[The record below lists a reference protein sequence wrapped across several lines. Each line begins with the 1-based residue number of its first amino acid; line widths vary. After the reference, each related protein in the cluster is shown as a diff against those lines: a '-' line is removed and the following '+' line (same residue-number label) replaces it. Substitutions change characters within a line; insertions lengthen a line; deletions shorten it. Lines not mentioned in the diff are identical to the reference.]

1 MKKIGFLGLFLSI
14 FISNILAVDAYP
26 GLIRFRQPDKKTVV
40 SIYMKGDEKVHW
52 AETIDGYSL
61 ITNNEGYFVYATLD
75 ENEDLVPTKYIATDV
90 EERSSEVLSF
100 LSHTPKH
107 LLFSRR
113 QVSAMQSIW
122 TLTKEQEKMKYDGD
136 VVGEKRILVIL
147 MGFKDQPFSIAP
159 MFVRNMFN
167 QVNYSMNYARGSV
180 RDFYYENSY
189 GQFTLTATVAGPYV
203 ADSNMAYYGNN
214 YDGDAR
220 QLAHEAFVAASNDVD
235 YSLFDNDNNGILDG
249 AHILFAG
256 MGEEAGGGADCI
268 WSHKWNLSESLEY
281 NGITISTY
289 SCSPEFQGNETN
301 RLTNIGVICHEL
313 GHVFGSPDYYD
324 TDYASN
330 GGDYPGN
337 GKWDLMSSGS
347 WNGNGVTPAH
357 HNPYTKIH
365 YYRWANPT
373 VLDTHTTV
381 ILSPAETDSNS
392 FYIINTATDGE
403 YYIIENRQK
412 TGFDRSLPHHG
423 MMVYHIHPQIRY
435 YNINIEHPQRMYPL
449 YSFSEVYYPNSDPS
463 SYGDINTTACPFSH
477 QYGRTTLNDYT
488 MPWIRDWD
496 TNTTGVSIEHIWEN
510 GDKIYFKMN
519 NALPEPLEIT
529 ANAKSANSVELKW
542 QRYSTYEVMVVCSK
556 QNNFG
561 TPADSNYRVGDI
573 IENGDTVIYV
583 GTAASF
589 TQTGLQPNSAYYY
602 KIYTKTNKTTYT
614 QGIETMALTYCNTI
628 AEYPYTEDFDNDINT
643 YYKKEQIAGNG
654 ILEVNNSL
662 LTYLSQNSSD
672 SASITRLTLN
682 PFDLS
687 GCQNAVMKL
696 KLNINDTNKQN
707 NAVTVCYK
715 SKATDQWQTLQRY
728 KPNTNAEVML
738 NLPKLSDFYLISLLI
753 ENSGNNPIAID
764 RISIDTYSDSG
775 YIVVASTNGYGSLSP
790 QGVTLCS
797 QADSITFEILPAD
810 NCRLDSIYVNGQ
822 SVTAEGNTYTF
833 ANIGASQTI
842 YATFVSLIG
851 IHDTYSHCADINIY
865 PNPAKEK
872 ITIYNNTNQKTNCII
887 YTVDGK
893 AIITKHLH
901 PQCQT
906 TINTS
911 QLKPGMYIVKLIG
924 NSFEKTEKL
933 IIAE

>member
-14 FISNILAVDAYP
+14 FISNILAIDAYP
-26 GLIRFRQPDKKTVV
+26 GLIRFRQPDQKTIV

-61 ITNNEGYFVYATLD
+61 ITDDKGYFVYATLD

-90 EERSSEVLSF
+90 EERTSEVHSF

-107 LLFSRR
+107 LLFSQR

-122 TLTKEQEKMKYDGD
+122 KLTEEQEKMKYSGD

-159 MFVRNMFN
+159 LFVRNMFN
-167 QVNYSMNYARGSV
+167 QVNYNMNYARGSV

-189 GQFTLTATVAGPYV
+189 GQFTLTATVVGPYT

-220 QLAHEAFVAASNDVD
+220 QLAYEAFVAASNDVD
-235 YSLFDNDNNGILDG
+235 YSDFDNDNNGILDG

-268 WSHKWNLSESLEY
+268 WSHKWNLSQHLEY

-289 SCSPEFQGNETN
+289 SCSPEFQGNEMN

-324 TDYASN
+324 TDYAGS
-330 GGDYPGN
+330 GGDFPGN

-365 YYRWANPT
+365 YYRWATPT

-392 FYIINTATDGE
+392 FYIINTDTPGE
-403 YYIIENRQK
+403 YFLIENRQK
-412 TGFDRSLPHHG
+412 TGFDRNIPHHG
-423 MMVYHIHPQIRY
+423 MMVYHIHSQLSY
-435 YNINIEHPQRMYPL
+435 YDINTEHPQKMYPL
-449 YSFSEVYYPNSDPS
+449 YSFSEVYYPNDSPS
-463 SYGDINTTACPFSH
+463 SYGNINSSACPFSH
-477 QYGRTTLNDYT
+477 QYGRTTINDYT
-488 MPWIRDWD
+488 MPWLRDWD

-529 ANAKSANSVELKW
+529 ANAKSANSMELKW
-542 QRYSTYEVMVVCSK
+542 QRYSNYNVMVVCSK

-583 GTAASF
+583 GTANSF
-589 TQTGLQPNSAYYY
+589 TQTGLESNSTYYY
-602 KIYTKTNKTTYT
+602 KIYTKTNDSTYT
-614 QGIETMALTYCNTI
+614 QGIETTGHTYCSAITD
-628 AEYPYTEDFDNDINT
+628 YPYTEGFDSEINNC
-643 YYKKEQIAGNG
+643 YKQEQIIGNG
-654 ILEVNNSL
+654 TIAVANSQ
-662 LTYLSQNSSD
+662 LTYLSQSSTD
-672 SASITRLTLN
+672 SVAITRITLP
-682 PFDLS
+682 PFALAEY
-687 GCQNAVMKL
+687 QNAVMKIN
-696 KLNINDTNKQN
+696 LNITDTNKQN

-715 SKATDQWQTLQRY
+715 ANATDQWKILQRY
-728 KPNTNAEVML
+728 TPNTYAEVML

-753 ENSGNNPIAID
+753 ENSGANPITID
-764 RISIDTYSDSG
+764 RISVDTYSDSG
-775 YIVVASTNGYGSLSP
+775 YIIAASTNGYGNIVP
-790 QGVTLCS
+790 QGITQCTE
-797 QADSITFEILPAD
+797 ADSITFEIMPAD
-810 NCRLDSIYVNGQ
+810 NCLLDSLYINGQ
-822 SVTAEGNTYTF
+822 SVAIEGNTYTF
-833 ANIGASQTI
+833 ANITANQTI
-842 YATFVSLIG
+842 YATFVSNIG
-851 IHDTYSHCADINIY
+851 IHDADNTEVDINLY

-872 ITIYNNTNQKTNCII
+872 IMVNNNTNQKTKCLI
-887 YTVDGK
+887 YNIDGK
-893 AIITKHLH
+893 IVMTYQLH
-901 PQCQT
+901 PQSHNV
-906 TINTS
+906 INTS
-911 QLKPGMYIVKLIG
+911 QLKPGVYIIKLIS
-924 NSFEKTEKL
+924 NTFEKTEKL